1 MQRLI
6 QEWICEFKKYERDM
20 TKEEIVISI
29 FNEVKLIH
37 PIVKTCKIQDEVE
50 KHF

>member
-1 MQRLI
+1 
-6 QEWICEFKKYERDM
+6 M

-29 FNEVKLIH
+29 FNEVKLIY
-37 PIVKTCKIQDEVE
+37 PNIKRCKIQDEVE